1 MLFHICFAFGNIRQ
15 GELMKI
21 TEIIREIMQ
30 SKNISVSA
38 MAKTLK
44 ENGRVNSSPR
54 LVCERLGQSNISI
67 DKAVELLNPLGY
79 KIQVVPESTR
89 TPNDGY
95 EVEMKL

>member
-1 MLFHICFAFGNIRQ
+1 
-15 GELMKI
+15 MKI

-30 SKNISVSA
+30 SKDISVSA
-38 MAKTLK
+38 MAKKLK

-67 DKAVELLNPLGY
+67 DKAVELLSPLGY
-79 KIQVVPESTR
+79 KILVVPQLVKA
-89 TPNDGY
+89 PNDGY

>member
-1 MLFHICFAFGNIRQ
+1 
-15 GELMKI
+15 MKV

-44 ENGRVNSSPR
+44 ENGRTNSSPR

-67 DKAVELLNPLGY
+67 DKVIELLSPLGY
-79 KIQVVPESTR
+79 KILVVPQSAEI
-89 TPNDGY
+89 PNDGY
-95 EVEMKL
+95 EVEMKQ